1 MNLIQFINSLG
12 DALEQGDVV
21 VIGEKQESLRGG
33 PADIPIAEVDL
44 TKTSYD
50 TRVCG
55 VVCEVKVDLQLAV
68 PEDAKG
74 KTKAKAAPKASKAT
88 PAQPIASSIEE
99 LNDMDRTRVEPG
111 QVGTIATHGMFSH
124 CKVDADIASIKVGD
138 LLTTSPTKGHAQKV
152 LDSSKATGAILG
164 KALGS
169 LKKGKGKI
177 PVLVALQ

>member
-1 MNLIQFINSLG
+1 MNLIQFMNSLG

-33 PADIPIAEVDL
+33 PGDIPIAEVDL
-44 TKTSYD
+44 STTSYD

-55 VVCEVKVDLQLAV
+55 IVCEVKVDLQMAA
-68 PEDAKG
+68 PEDTKG
-74 KTKAKAAPKASKAT
+74 KKKAKVTQKAGKAKAP
-88 PAQPIASSIEE
+88 QPVASSLEE
-99 LNDMDRTRVEPG
+99 LNDIDRTKVEPG
-111 QVGTIATHGMFSH
+111 QVGMIVTHGMFSH

-152 LDSSKATGAILG
+152 LDVSKATGAIIG